1 MSEELYLEKLK
12 ELQDSYLNGEITLN
26 HAFGV
31 TLDELQMETIN
42 LASIKEALKYG
53 SLNLKFN

>member
-12 ELQDSYLNGEITLN
+12 ELQNSYLNGEITL
-26 HAFGV
+26 
-31 TLDELQMETIN
+31 DELQIETIN